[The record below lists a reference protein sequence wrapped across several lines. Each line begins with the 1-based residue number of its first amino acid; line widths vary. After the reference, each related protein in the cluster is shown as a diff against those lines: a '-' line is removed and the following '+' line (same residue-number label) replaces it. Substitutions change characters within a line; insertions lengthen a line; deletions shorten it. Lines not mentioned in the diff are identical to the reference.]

1 MALARYLTIAGSLLA
16 AHAARAQSFEPPVDG
31 TVVPEAVPDAEP
43 AIEQRPPSSVEPV
56 APRRHVP
63 LARKLGPLATTERWG
78 GGIRLTGLSGIGA
91 LPGVNFGGE
100 VAGLV
105 RRDEMFVELGLGSW
119 RPEDP
124 YYVTTADQTVALK
137 LDVWT
142 LRAGWASMDKPLR
155 AWVLGEVGEVAG
167 TPGMIHMPGVVSRMV
182 MGETPTERR
191 WAAVG
196 GGLGVAWPL
205 STQARLVGN
214 FELAIPVNHDKLML
228 DRDGAYEPDPLT
240 ARYAIGLEV
249 GWR

>member
-1 MALARYLTIAGSLLA
+1 MSIARNVTFAGSLLV
-16 AHAARAQSFEPPVDG
+16 AHATAHAQPLDTDE
-31 TVVPEAVPDAEP
+31 
-43 AIEQRPPSSVEPV
+43 RPPSSVEPEV
-56 APRRHVP
+56 APRPVSH
-63 LARKLGPLATTERWG
+63 ARKLGPLATTERWG

-119 RPEDP
+119 RPEDS
-124 YYVTTADQTVALK
+124 YYVLTPEQSVALK

-142 LRAGWASMDKPLR
+142 LRAGWASMQMPLR
-155 AWVLGEVGEVAG
+155 AWLLGEVGEIAG
-167 TPGMIHMPGVVSRMV
+167 TPGMTQMPGVVSRMV

-191 WAAVG
+191 WAALGAGV
-196 GGLGVAWPL
+196 GVAWPL
-205 STQARLVGN
+205 SQQARLVGN
-214 FELAIPVNHDKLML
+214 FELAVPVSHDRLSL
-228 DRDGAYEPDPLT
+228 DHGEAYEPDPMA